1 MHALLKTIA
10 CMFSKV
16 GGEER
21 RGGRDKEISCNLER
35 SALADFGELLVE
47 DAMLAN
53 FSLKNEITPLANQD
67 AIIIFLLP

>member
-1 MHALLKTIA
+1 
-10 CMFSKV
+10 
-16 GGEER
+16 
-21 RGGRDKEISCNLER
+21 
-35 SALADFGELLVE
+35 LADFGELLVE